1 MNIMNIMNIRTIG
14 IWIVAVALIL
24 VISMTASADPVASGS
39 NNATGGAITSVDHIS
54 AITQTY
60 NWAGYYGDVG
70 GKLRLG
76 TDNAKMYEW
85 TTTAD
90 TGGEVYASTSDSITW
105 GSIVGESGAHV
116 DSNLSYLADKSD
128 SATITFG
135 SLNSALNVGNVLIEA
150 GNASATHT
158 FVNGNSQS
166 TTFEEVI
173 LTDGTNIV
181 WTAIIS
187 PNSEGFEDAAAS
199 HDYQMI
205 VPEDGSGNSDAT
217 TYYFY
222 VELT

>member
-1 MNIMNIMNIRTIG
+1 MKIMNIMNIRTIG

-24 VISMTASADPVASGS
+24 VISMTASADPETSGS
-39 NNATGGAITSVDHIS
+39 NDATGGAITNVDHTS
-54 AITQTY
+54 ATTQTY

-70 GKLRLG
+70 GTLRLG
-76 TDNAKMYEW
+76 TDTAKMYEW
-85 TTTAD
+85 TTAD
-90 TGGEVYASTSDSITW
+90 TGGEVYASTSESITW

-135 SLNSALNVGNVLIEA
+135 NSNSALNVGNVLIAA

-158 FVNGNSQS
+158 FVDGNSQS
-166 TTFEEVI
+166 ANFEEVI
-173 LTDGTNIV
+173 LYDGANIV

-187 PNSEGFEDAAAS
+187 PNSEGFEDATAS

-205 VPEDGSGNSDAT
+205 VPEDGSGNTNAQ

>member
-1 MNIMNIMNIRTIG
+1 MNIRTIG
-14 IWIVAVALIL
+14 IGIVAVALIL
-24 VISMTASADPVASGS
+24 VISMTASAEPVASGS
-39 NNATGGAITSVDHIS
+39 NDATGGAITSVDHTS

-76 TDNAKMYEW
+76 TDTAKMYEW
-85 TTTAD
+85 STANI
-90 TGGEVYASTSDSITW
+90 GGEVYASTNESITW
-105 GSIVGESGAHV
+105 GSIVGETGAHV
-116 DSNLSYLADKSD
+116 DSNLTYLADKSD
-128 SATITFG
+128 SATITFDT
-135 SLNSALNVGNVLIEA
+135 SNSALNVGNVLIAA
-150 GNASATHT
+150 GNASATHMYVDGSAQT
-158 FVNGNSQS
+158 ND
-166 TTFEEVI
+166 FEEVI
-173 LTDGTNIV
+173 LTDGANIV

-187 PNSEGFEDAAAS
+187 PNSEGFEDATAS

>member
-1 MNIMNIMNIRTIG
+1 MNIMNIRTIG

-24 VISMTASADPVASGS
+24 VISMTASADPETSSS
-39 NNATGGAITSVDHIS
+39 NDATGGAITNVDHTG

-60 NWAGYYGDVG
+60 NWAGYYGNVG

-85 TTTAD
+85 TIAD
-90 TGGEVYASTSDSITW
+90 TGGEVYASTNESITW

-135 SLNSALNVGNVLIEA
+135 NSNSALNVGNVLIKA
-150 GNASATHT
+150 GTASATHT
-158 FVNGNSQS
+158 FVNGSAQS
-166 TTFEEVI
+166 DTFEEVI
-173 LTDGTNIV
+173 LYDGANIV

-205 VPEDGSGNSDAT
+205 VPEDGIGNSDAT

>member
-1 MNIMNIMNIRTIG
+1 MNILNIINIRTIG
-14 IWIVAVALIL
+14 IGIVAVALIL

-39 NNATGGAITSVDHIS
+39 NNATGGAIINVDHIS

-90 TGGEVYASTSDSITW
+90 TGGEVYASTNESITW

-116 DSNLSYLADKSD
+116 DSNLSHLADKSD

-135 SLNSALNVGNVLIEA
+135 NSNSALNVGNVLIEA
-150 GNASATHT
+150 GNASATHMYVDGSAQT
-158 FVNGNSQS
+158 DD
-166 TTFEEVI
+166 FEEVI
-173 LTDGTNIV
+173 LYDGANIV

-187 PNSEGFEDAAAS
+187 PNKDGFES
-199 HDYQMI
+199 GTITHDYQMI

-217 TYYFY
+217 TYYFF
-222 VELT
+222 VELS

>member
-1 MNIMNIMNIRTIG
+1 MNIRTIEIG
-14 IWIVAVALIL
+14 IVAVVLIL
-24 VISMTASADPVASGS
+24 VISMTASADPVTSGS
-39 NNATGGAITSVDHIS
+39 NDATGGAITNVDHSS
-54 AITQTY
+54 ATTQTY

-70 GKLRLG
+70 GTLRLG
-76 TDNAKMYEW
+76 TDTAKMYEW
-85 TTTAD
+85 TTAD
-90 TGGEVYASTSDSITW
+90 TGGEVYASTSESITW

-116 DSNLSYLADKSD
+116 DSNLSYLAGKSD
-128 SATITFG
+128 SATITFNTP
-135 SLNSALNVGNVLIEA
+135 NSALNVGNVSIGA
-150 GNASATHT
+150 GNASATHMYVDGSAQT
-158 FVNGNSQS
+158 DD
-166 TTFEEVI
+166 FEEVI

-187 PNSEGFEDAAAS
+187 PNSEGFEDAAAL

>member
-1 MNIMNIMNIRTIG
+1 MKIMNIMNIRTIG

-24 VISMTASADPVASGS
+24 VISMTASADPETSSS
-39 NNATGGAITSVDHIS
+39 NDATGGAITNVDHTS
-54 AITQTY
+54 ATTQTY

-70 GKLRLG
+70 GTLRLG

-85 TTTAD
+85 ATAD

-128 SATITFG
+128 SATITFD

-158 FVNGNSQS
+158 FVNGNAQS
-166 TTFEEVI
+166 TNFEEVI

-181 WTAIIS
+181 WTATIS
-187 PNSEGFEDAAAS
+187 PNSEGFEDATAP

>member
-1 MNIMNIMNIRTIG
+1 MNIMNIRTIG

-24 VISMTASADPVASGS
+24 VISMTASADPETSGS
-39 NNATGGAITSVDHIS
+39 NDATGGAITNVDHTS
-54 AITQTY
+54 ATTQTY

-70 GKLRLG
+70 GTLRLG
-76 TDNAKMYEW
+76 TDTAKMYEW
-85 TTTAD
+85 TTAD
-90 TGGEVYASTSDSITW
+90 TGGEVYASTSESITW

-135 SLNSALNVGNVLIEA
+135 NSNSALNVGNVLIAA

-158 FVNGNSQS
+158 FVDGNSQS
-166 TTFEEVI
+166 ANFEEVI
-173 LTDGTNIV
+173 LYDGANIV

-187 PNSEGFEDAAAS
+187 PNSEGFEDATAS

-205 VPEDGSGNSDAT
+205 VPEDGSGNTNAQ

>member
-1 MNIMNIMNIRTIG
+1 MNILNIMNIRTIG
-14 IWIVAVALIL
+14 IGIVAVALIL
-24 VISMTASADPVASGS
+24 VISMTASAESVASGS
-39 NNATGGAITSVDHIS
+39 NDATGGAITNVDHTS

-70 GKLRLG
+70 GTLRLG
-76 TDNAKMYEW
+76 TDTAKMYEW
-85 TTTAD
+85 TIAD
-90 TGGEVYASTSDSITW
+90 IGGEVYASTSESITW

-116 DSNLSYLADKSD
+116 DSNLSYLAGKSD

-135 SLNSALNVGNVLIEA
+135 NSSSALNVGNVLIAA

-173 LTDGTNIV
+173 LYDGANIV

-187 PNSEGFEDAAAS
+187 PNSEGFEDASAS

>member
-1 MNIMNIMNIRTIG
+1 MNIRTIG
-14 IWIVAVALIL
+14 IGIVAVALIL

-39 NNATGGAITSVDHIS
+39 NNATGGAIINVDHIS

-85 TTTAD
+85 TTIAD

-128 SATITFG
+128 STTITFG

-150 GNASATHT
+150 GNASATHMY
-158 FVNGNSQS
+158 VNGLAQTSD
-166 TTFEEVI
+166 FEEVI
-173 LTDGTNIV
+173 LTDGTNTV

-187 PNSEGFEDAAAS
+187 PNKDGFESDTTT

-205 VPEDGSGNSDAT
+205 VPEDGSGNT
-217 TYYFY
+217 NTQTYYFY

>member
-1 MNIMNIMNIRTIG
+1 MNILNIMNIRTIG
-14 IWIVAVALIL
+14 IGIVAVALIL
-24 VISMTASADPVASGS
+24 VISMTASAESVASGS
-39 NNATGGAITSVDHIS
+39 NDATGGAITNVDHTS
-54 AITQTY
+54 ATTQTY

-70 GKLRLG
+70 GTLRLG

-85 TTTAD
+85 TIAD
-90 TGGEVYASTSDSITW
+90 IGGEVYASTNESITW

-135 SLNSALNVGNVLIEA
+135 NSNSALNVGNVLIAA
-150 GNASATHT
+150 GDASATHT
-158 FVNGNSQS
+158 FVNGSAQS
-166 TTFEEVI
+166 DTFEEVI
-173 LTDGTNIV
+173 LYDGANIV

-187 PNSEGFEDAAAS
+187 PNSEGFEDASAS

-205 VPEDGSGNSDAT
+205 VPEDGSGNSDTT

>member
-1 MNIMNIMNIRTIG
+1 MNIRTIG
-14 IWIVAVALIL
+14 IGIVAVALIL

-39 NNATGGAITSVDHIS
+39 NNATGGAIINVDHIS

-105 GSIVGESGAHV
+105 GNIVGEIGAHV
-116 DSNLSYLADKSD
+116 DSNLSYLAGKSD

-173 LTDGTNIV
+173 LTDGTNLV

-187 PNSEGFEDAAAS
+187 PNSEGFEDATAP

>member
-1 MNIMNIMNIRTIG
+1 MNIMNIRTIG

-24 VISMTASADPVASGS
+24 VISMTASANPETSSS
-39 NNATGGAITSVDHIS
+39 NDATGGAITSVDHTS

-85 TTTAD
+85 TTTTD
-90 TGGEVYASTSDSITW
+90 TGGEVYASTSESIAW

-135 SLNSALNVGNVLIEA
+135 NSNSALNVGNVLIAAES
-150 GNASATHT
+150 ASATHT
-158 FVNGNSQS
+158 FVNGNAQS
-166 TTFEEVI
+166 TNFEEVI

-187 PNSEGFEDAAAS
+187 PNSEGFEDATAS